1 MLFQIL
7 VALALVIYVAA
18 YFKVVKRYFFDHG
31 LGLDTKWVTGRNTVN
46 LVPRPFRLL
55 IYVGCFLIAPLLA
68 RRLEREDFKREQQRI
83 REENERQEREYAEYE
98 RINAEREKLR
108 EEWLKNN
115 PITLYYN
122 TVSGIT
128 VVMTP
133 TIYKANQVSTKWHR
147 RNAMWD
153 KNVLMPNS
161 AAFLFIDANGCELF
175 LRNSGTGTSDPIRYN
190 YVSGW
195 LTALDELVERYGIT
209 LEQKPEI
216 FVPFVNTSVLPF
228 DEHKFNRHTVGR
240 YEYELVVN
248 QTPPELHPK

>member
-7 VALALVIYVAA
+7 VAVSVVFYVAF
-18 YFKVVKRYFFDHG
+18 YFKVVRRYFDEHG
-31 LGLDTKWVTGRNTVN
+31 LDLNMTWRQTGGTVK

-55 IYVGCFLIAPLLA
+55 IFVGCFLIAPLLA
-68 RRLEREDFKREQQRI
+68 RRLRREDFEEEQRRIQESQKRLMQ
-83 REENERQEREYAEYE
+83 EYAEQK
-98 RINAEREKLR
+98 RINAERKTLR

-133 TIYKANQVSTKWHR
+133 AMYNANLVSTKWHR

-153 KNVLMPNS
+153 KNVLMPYPE
-161 AAFLFIDANGCELF
+161 AFLFVDANGRDLF
-175 LRNSGTGTSDPIRYN
+175 ISNSGSATTDLIKYN
-190 YVSGW
+190 YVNGW
-195 LTALDELVERYGIT
+195 LTDLDELVERYGIT

-216 FVPFVNTSVLPF
+216 FVPYVNTSVLPF
-228 DEHKFNRHTVGR
+228 HEHKFDRNFGH
-240 YEYELVVN
+240 YEYGLVIN
-248 QTPPELHPK
+248 QTPPEMQPI